1 MDKDKILKEIDIKRD
16 ERNHIW
22 TALMITSGGTMTLI
36 LSLAGILRISL
47 FSLGIILS
55 LFLFYLY
62 FTKLDQ
68 IDTLFKRL
76 KGD

>member
-1 MDKDKILKEIDIKRD
+1 MDKDKVLKEIDIKRD

-22 TALMITSGGTMTLI
+22 TALMITLGGTMTLI
-36 LSLAGILRISL
+36 LSLSGILRISL

-68 IDTLFKRL
+68 IDSLFRRL